1 MKKADYSEEILK
13 IEDNTKI
20 VPVEIDGEMK
30 KSFISYAMAVNV
42 SRAIP
47 DVRDGLKPVQRRI
60 IFSMGENSN
69 TYDKAHKKCARIVG
83 DVMGKYHPHGDSS
96 IYEAL
101 VRMAQDFSINC
112 PMVDGHGNFG
122 SVDGDPAAAMR
133 YTEARLSKVA
143 GEMLRDINKE
153 TVDFYPN
160 YDNTEMQPK
169 VLPSRFPNILV
180 NGSDGIAVGMATY
193 IPPHNLSEVIDGV
206 LALIDDPEITIDDL
220 MNYIPAPDYPT
231 RGLIMGGASIRH
243 AYKTG
248 RGGIII
254 RSRTEIEEYSNGKSR
269 IIVTELPYQVN
280 KARLIVSIADMVKDK
295 RIEGISDIIDESGR
309 EGLRIVIDIKKD
321 YNPQVILNYLFK
333 HTQLQ
338 VSNGIILL
346 ALADGKPRIL
356 NLKEILVYYLNHQKE
371 IIVRRT
377 KYDKQKAEERAH
389 ILEGLLTALED
400 IDKVIELIKTSSDKN
415 EASLKLQQN
424 YNLTEIQAQAILDM
438 RLQRLTG
445 LEVQKIEEELTMLKK
460 AIEDYN
466 DILANESRVYS
477 IIKTELTEIKEKYGS
492 PRKTEIT
499 LDYGDID
506 IADLIEKEDVVISLT
521 HLGYVKRIPASE
533 YRSQNRGGKGVSS
546 HKTKEEDYVENIF
559 ISSTHDDVM
568 FFTNLGR
575 VYRIKAYEIPE
586 AGKQAKGRAIINL
599 LQLSSN
605 ERVTATIVVKENKD
619 SGTLIMA
626 TKRGLIKK
634 TNVSEFESIRKVG
647 KIAIKLNEDD
657 ELINVQ
663 YSSGNSDILCASS
676 QGKCIRFNEN
686 DVREMGRTA
695 QGVRC
700 MNIASDDYIVD
711 MICIKDGYEILTIS
725 SLGYGKRTEQDEYR
739 TQTRNGKG
747 VFAGVFNEKT
757 GKLVNLKQV
766 KDTEDVILVTDNG
779 TLIRVHADTISKIGR
794 NTQGVKIMKLHEGE
808 HIVSVTTAEREE
820 DEDLSESEEMIS
832 ALNKQSNEDLGEE
845 KVENFVENLETSN
858 EDVENSNNINKGD
871 E

>member
-1 MKKADYSEEILK
+1 
-13 IEDNTKI
+13 
-20 VPVEIDGEMK
+20 
-30 KSFISYAMAVNV
+30 
-42 SRAIP
+42 
-47 DVRDGLKPVQRRI
+47 
-60 IFSMGENSN
+60 
-69 TYDKAHKKCARIVG
+69 
-83 DVMGKYHPHGDSS
+83 
-96 IYEAL
+96 
-101 VRMAQDFSINC
+101 
-112 PMVDGHGNFG
+112 
-122 SVDGDPAAAMR
+122 
-133 YTEARLSKVA
+133 
-143 GEMLRDINKE
+143 
-153 TVDFYPN
+153 
-160 YDNTEMQPK
+160 
-169 VLPSRFPNILV
+169 
-180 NGSDGIAVGMATY
+180 
-193 IPPHNLSEVIDGV
+193 
-206 LALIDDPEITIDDL
+206 
-220 MNYIPAPDYPT
+220 
-231 RGLIMGGASIRH
+231 
-243 AYKTG
+243 
-248 RGGIII
+248 
-254 RSRTEIEEYSNGKSR
+254 
-269 IIVTELPYQVN
+269 
-280 KARLIVSIADMVKDK
+280 
-295 RIEGISDIIDESGR
+295 
-309 EGLRIVIDIKKD
+309 
-321 YNPQVILNYLFK
+321 
-333 HTQLQ
+333 
-338 VSNGIILL
+338 
-346 ALADGKPRIL
+346 
-356 NLKEILVYYLNHQKE
+356 
-371 IIVRRT
+371 
-377 KYDKQKAEERAH
+377 
-389 ILEGLLTALED
+389 
-400 IDKVIELIKTSSDKN
+400 
-415 EASLKLQQN
+415 
-424 YNLTEIQAQAILDM
+424 
-438 RLQRLTG
+438 
-445 LEVQKIEEELTMLKK
+445 
-460 AIEDYN
+460 
-466 DILANESRVYS
+466 
-477 IIKTELTEIKEKYGS
+477 
-492 PRKTEIT
+492 
-499 LDYGDID
+499 
-506 IADLIEKEDVVISLT
+506 
-521 HLGYVKRIPASE
+521 
-533 YRSQNRGGKGVSS
+533 
-546 HKTKEEDYVENIF
+546 
-559 ISSTHDDVM
+559 M